1 MRTVQENNGLIAD
14 FMEQLFHNGNT
25 FIPEYNRYIGSQNFS
40 SFFKVSDLR
49 YHELWDWLMPVVD
62 KIEDIQDGEDG
73 DAIRFHYYDFE
84 IRHITCKIH
93 GTNIEILDADSKIDA
108 VYQAVIQFIEHYNN
122 QK

>member
-1 MRTVQENNGLIAD
+1 
-14 FMEQLFHNGNT
+14 MEIHLYLNT
-25 FIPEYNRYIGSQNFS
+25 IGISVPKISHHSLKYQI
-40 SFFKVSDLR
+40 LR

-108 VYQAVIQFIEHYNN
+108 VYQAVIQFIEFYND